1 VEERVDLMTLMN
13 KPAVYG
19 GDQRASSFGDMGG
32 MSGGLGGGGFSGMP
46 TLDLTSGMMAMAQR
60 HQDGMGELPA
70 GESTSQLPRPR
81 ESDCFVIFHTMH
93 DIYHRYFLVIHTMR
107 LKPPLSTAHQ

>member
-1 VEERVDLMTLMN
+1 
-13 KPAVYG
+13 
-19 GDQRASSFGDMGG
+19 
-32 MSGGLGGGGFSGMP
+32 MP